1 MATATRRSKRKLHLE
16 PPPPKITCKKLR
28 SNLPRRRRCQ
38 ISPLVISSTRF
49 NSSRENPR
57 FPGITV
63 DSDSCSDDFAGGE
76 ASCNSSRASAVFAG
90 NGGCSKSRGRLQ
102 CEISRN
108 RRFRKQNE
116 SEVSESSCV
125 DSNDRG
131 HEQSRSLILQRKLME
146 SDEVI
151 LKFRS
156 ENERRNDEFSE
167 ACTKSEITC
176 EDSKSG
182 CRNLKASSETKKRND
197 VVSFSSSG
205 ARTTAFK
212 EGKSISIC
220 KINRESELEFSE
232 CSRNLR
238 EDDSNFVDLTEKSKI
253 NQSTNSSYLNCTEQL
268 RFTYSDEDE
277 DEDVEDD
284 ESEYY
289 SSQGTVLSDLRSEIF
304 SFPECSELELS
315 DYTPSLFIDSGSQ
328 FSQGSVGET
337 PSPTYS
343 LFLQFRNEFNTLIIT
358 SFNNNSSSVKDEVV
372 PIHAKFV
379 KFDDLAEEESYVML
393 RERERKQ
400 VLLWNYTDSYFSTTE
415 FGNLVIQQR
424 SQMVQ
429 WIIEQSYRKQLRQ
442 ETMFLGVSLL
452 DRFLS
457 KGYFKVK
464 RNLQIAGIACL
475 TLATRIE
482 ENQQYSRVE
491 QKNFCI
497 GSNVYSRC
505 EVVAMEWVVQE
516 VLKFQCFVP
525 TIYNFLWFYLKAA
538 KADAAVERRVK
549 SLAVLV
555 LSAEEQL
562 CYWPSTVAAAIVILA
577 SLEVDQN
584 AFHAVIGVHV
594 RSKDENL
601 HECMEMLT
609 SKNLS
614 FKTDYYSFGSAETF
628 FTSFYCSD
636 LISVIFSL
644 LSAME
649 RILYFKATH
658 VTYLHTKLGISIELK
673 QQISIT
679 QGLTEQHN
687 VS

>member
-1 MATATRRSKRKLHLE
+1 MTTTLRRSKRKHNLE
-16 PPPPKITCKKLR
+16 PAPKITGKKLR

-38 ISPLVISSTRF
+38 ISPVVIVSTRF
-49 NSSRENPR
+49 NASRENPC
-57 FPGITV
+57 FSGKSM

-90 NGGCSKSRGRLQ
+90 NGGCSKSSEKLQ

-108 RRFRKQNE
+108 RRFGKQNE

-125 DSNDRG
+125 DSNDRVR
-131 HEQSRSLILQRKLME
+131 ERSRSL
-146 SDEVI
+146 I

-156 ENERRNDEFSE
+156 EKERRNDEFSE

-176 EDSKSG
+176 EDAKSG
-182 CRNLKASSETKKRND
+182 NRNLKASSETKNNHD

-205 ARTTAFK
+205 ARATSFE

-220 KINRESELEFSE
+220 KINRESELEFSQG
-232 CSRNLR
+232 SRNHR
-238 EDDSNFVDLTEKSKI
+238 EDDSNCVDLIAKSKI
-253 NQSTNSSYLNCTEQL
+253 NQSTNSSDLNCTEQL
-268 RFTYSDEDE
+268 RFSYSNEDE
-277 DEDVEDD
+277 DDEDD

-289 SSQGTVLSDLRSEIF
+289 SSQGTVLSDLRSEMF

-337 PSPTYS
+337 PSPTHS
-343 LFLQFRNEFNTLIIT
+343 LFLQFRNEFTTLIIT
-358 SFNNNSSSVKDEVV
+358 SPFNNNSSSVKDEVV
-372 PIHAKFV
+372 PIHSKFV
-379 KFDDLAEEESYVML
+379 KFDDLDEEESYLML

-415 FGNLVIQQR
+415 FGDLVIQQR
-424 SQMVQ
+424 SQMVH
-429 WIIEQSYRKQLRQ
+429 WIVEQSYRKQLRQ

-464 RNLQIAGIACL
+464 RNLQIVGIACL

-491 QKNFCI
+491 QKNFYI

-516 VLKFQCFVP
+516 VLKFQCFIP

-538 KADAAVERRVK
+538 KVNAAVERRVK

-577 SLEVDQN
+577 CLEVDQN
-584 AFHAVIGVHV
+584 AFHRVIGVI
-594 RSKDENL
+594 
-601 HECMEMLT
+601 T
-609 SKNLS
+609 
-614 FKTDYYSFGSAETF
+614 
-628 FTSFYCSD
+628 
-636 LISVIFSL
+636 I
-644 LSAME
+644 
-649 RILYFKATH
+649 AT
-658 VTYLHTKLGISIELK
+658 EL
-673 QQISIT
+673 
-679 QGLTEQHN
+679 
-687 VS
+687 

>member
-1 MATATRRSKRKLHLE
+1 MTTTLRRSKRKHNLE
-16 PPPPKITCKKLR
+16 PAPKITGKKLR

-38 ISPLVISSTRF
+38 ISPVVIVSTRF
-49 NSSRENPR
+49 NASRENPR
-57 FPGITV
+57 FSGKSM

-90 NGGCSKSRGRLQ
+90 NGGCSKSSEKLQ

-108 RRFRKQNE
+108 RRFGKQNE

-125 DSNDRG
+125 DSNDRVP
-131 HEQSRSLILQRKLME
+131 ERSRSL
-146 SDEVI
+146 I

-156 ENERRNDEFSE
+156 EKERRNDKFSE

-176 EDSKSG
+176 EDAKSG
-182 CRNLKASSETKKRND
+182 NRNLKASSETKNNHD

-205 ARTTAFK
+205 ARATSFE

-220 KINRESELEFSE
+220 KINRESELEFSQG
-232 CSRNLR
+232 SRNHR
-238 EDDSNFVDLTEKSKI
+238 EDDSNCVDLIAKSKI
-253 NQSTNSSYLNCTEQL
+253 NQSTNSSDLNCTEQL
-268 RFTYSDEDE
+268 RFSYSNEDE
-277 DEDVEDD
+277 DDEDD

-289 SSQGTVLSDLRSEIF
+289 SSQGTVLSDLRSEMF

-337 PSPTYS
+337 PSPTHS
-343 LFLQFRNEFNTLIIT
+343 LFLQFRNEFTTLIIT
-358 SFNNNSSSVKDEVV
+358 SPFNNNSSSVKDEVV
-372 PIHAKFV
+372 PIHSKFV
-379 KFDDLAEEESYVML
+379 KFDDLDEEESYLML

-415 FGNLVIQQR
+415 FGDLVIQQR
-424 SQMVQ
+424 SQMVH
-429 WIIEQSYRKQLRQ
+429 WIVEQSYRKQLRQ

-464 RNLQIAGIACL
+464 RNLQIVGIACL

-491 QKNFCI
+491 QKNFYI

-516 VLKFQCFVP
+516 VLKFQCFIP

-538 KADAAVERRVK
+538 KANAAVERRVK

-577 SLEVDQN
+577 CLEVDQN
-584 AFHAVIGVHV
+584 AFHTVIGVI
-594 RSKDENL
+594 
-601 HECMEMLT
+601 T
-609 SKNLS
+609 
-614 FKTDYYSFGSAETF
+614 
-628 FTSFYCSD
+628 
-636 LISVIFSL
+636 I
-644 LSAME
+644 
-649 RILYFKATH
+649 AT
-658 VTYLHTKLGISIELK
+658 EL
-673 QQISIT
+673 
-679 QGLTEQHN
+679 
-687 VS
+687 

>member
-1 MATATRRSKRKLHLE
+1 MTTTLRRSKRKHNLE
-16 PPPPKITCKKLR
+16 PAPKITGKKLR

-38 ISPLVISSTRF
+38 ISPVVIVSTRF
-49 NSSRENPR
+49 NASRENPC
-57 FPGITV
+57 FSGKSM

-90 NGGCSKSRGRLQ
+90 NGGCSKSSEKLQ

-108 RRFRKQNE
+108 RRFGKQNE

-125 DSNDRG
+125 DSNDRVR
-131 HEQSRSLILQRKLME
+131 ERSRSL
-146 SDEVI
+146 I

-156 ENERRNDEFSE
+156 EKERRNDEFSE

-176 EDSKSG
+176 EDAKSG
-182 CRNLKASSETKKRND
+182 NRNLKASSETKNNHD

-205 ARTTAFK
+205 ARATSFE

-220 KINRESELEFSE
+220 KINRESELEFSQG
-232 CSRNLR
+232 SRNHR
-238 EDDSNFVDLTEKSKI
+238 EDDSNCVDLIAKSKI
-253 NQSTNSSYLNCTEQL
+253 NQSTNSSDLNCTEQL
-268 RFTYSDEDE
+268 RFSYSNEDE
-277 DEDVEDD
+277 DDEDD

-289 SSQGTVLSDLRSEIF
+289 SSQGTVLSDLRSEMF

-337 PSPTYS
+337 PSPTHS
-343 LFLQFRNEFNTLIIT
+343 LFLQFRNEFTTLIIT
-358 SFNNNSSSVKDEVV
+358 SPFNNNSSSVKDEVV
-372 PIHAKFV
+372 PIHSKFV
-379 KFDDLAEEESYVML
+379 KFDDLDEEESYLML

-415 FGNLVIQQR
+415 FGDLVIQQR
-424 SQMVQ
+424 SQMVH
-429 WIIEQSYRKQLRQ
+429 WIVEVSFFFVLFFGITLMLFEVLNIISEKNALTKKFSINGQQSYRKQLRQ

-464 RNLQIAGIACL
+464 RNLQIVGIACL

-491 QKNFCI
+491 QKNFYI

-516 VLKFQCFVP
+516 VLKFQCFIP

-538 KADAAVERRVK
+538 KVNAAVERRVK

-577 SLEVDQN
+577 CLEVDQN
-584 AFHAVIGVHV
+584 AFHRVIGMHV

-601 HECMEMLT
+601 HECMQ
-609 SKNLS
+609 
-614 FKTDYYSFGSAETF
+614 
-628 FTSFYCSD
+628 
-636 LISVIFSL
+636 VW
-644 LSAME
+644 
-649 RILYFKATH
+649 
-658 VTYLHTKLGISIELK
+658 
-673 QQISIT
+673 
-679 QGLTEQHN
+679 
-687 VS
+687 

>member
-1 MATATRRSKRKLHLE
+1 MTTTLRRSKRKHNLE
-16 PPPPKITCKKLR
+16 PAPKITGKKLR

-38 ISPLVISSTRF
+38 ISPVVIVSTRF
-49 NSSRENPR
+49 NASRENPH
-57 FPGITV
+57 FSGKSM

-90 NGGCSKSRGRLQ
+90 NGGCSKSSEKLQ

-108 RRFRKQNE
+108 RRFGKQNE

-125 DSNDRG
+125 DSNDRVR
-131 HEQSRSLILQRKLME
+131 ERSRSL
-146 SDEVI
+146 I

-156 ENERRNDEFSE
+156 EKERRNDEFSE

-176 EDSKSG
+176 EDAKSG
-182 CRNLKASSETKKRND
+182 NRNLKASSETKNNHD

-205 ARTTAFK
+205 ARATSFE

-220 KINRESELEFSE
+220 KINRESELEFSQG
-232 CSRNLR
+232 SRNHR
-238 EDDSNFVDLTEKSKI
+238 EDDSNSVDLIAKSKI
-253 NQSTNSSYLNCTEQL
+253 NQSTNSSDLNCTEQL
-268 RFTYSDEDE
+268 RFSYSNEDE
-277 DEDVEDD
+277 DDEDD

-289 SSQGTVLSDLRSEIF
+289 SSQGTVLSDLRSEMF

-337 PSPTYS
+337 PSPTHS
-343 LFLQFRNEFNTLIIT
+343 LFLQFRNEFTTLIIT
-358 SFNNNSSSVKDEVV
+358 SPFNNNSSSVKDEVV
-372 PIHAKFV
+372 PIHSKFV
-379 KFDDLAEEESYVML
+379 KFDDLDEEESYLML

-415 FGNLVIQQR
+415 FGDLVIQQR
-424 SQMVQ
+424 SQMVH
-429 WIIEQSYRKQLRQ
+429 WIVEVSFFFKFSINGQQSYRKQLRQ

-464 RNLQIAGIACL
+464 RNLQIVGIACL

-491 QKNFCI
+491 QKNFYI

-516 VLKFQCFVP
+516 VLKFQCFIP

-538 KADAAVERRVK
+538 KANAAVERRVK

-577 SLEVDQN
+577 CLEVDQN
-584 AFHAVIGVHV
+584 AFHTVIGIHV

-601 HECMEMLT
+601 HECMQSLQW
-609 SKNLS
+609 
-614 FKTDYYSFGSAETF
+614 
-628 FTSFYCSD
+628 
-636 LISVIFSL
+636 LI
-644 LSAME
+644 
-649 RILYFKATH
+649 R
-658 VTYLHTKLGISIELK
+658 YL
-673 QQISIT
+673 
-679 QGLTEQHN
+679 
-687 VS
+687 

>member
-28 SNLPRRRRCQ
+28 SNLPRRRRSQ

-49 NSSRENPR
+49 NASRENPR
-57 FPGITV
+57 FPGISV

-90 NGGCSKSRGRLQ
+90 NGGGCSKSRGRLQ

-108 RRFRKQNE
+108 RRFKKQNE
-116 SEVSESSCV
+116 SELSESSCV
-125 DSNDRG
+125 ESNDRG
-131 HEQSRSLILQRKLME
+131 HEQSRSLILQSKLME

-156 ENERRNDEFSE
+156 ENQRRNDEFSE

-182 CRNLKASSETKKRND
+182 YRNLKASSETKKRND

-205 ARTTAFK
+205 APATSFT

-220 KINRESELEFSE
+220 KINGESELEFSE

-238 EDDSNFVDLTEKSKI
+238 EDDSNCVDLTEKSKI
-253 NQSTNSSYLNCTEQL
+253 NQITNSSDLNCAEQL
-268 RFTYSDEDE
+268 RFTYSNE

-358 SFNNNSSSVKDEVV
+358 SVNNNSSSVKDEVV

-400 VLLWNYTDSYFSTTE
+400 VLLWNFTDNYFSTTE
-415 FGNLVIQQR
+415 FGKLVIQQR

-429 WIIEQSYRKQLRQ
+429 WIIEKFTINGQQSYRKQLRQ
-442 ETMFLGVSLL
+442 ETLFLGVSLF

-475 TLATRIE
+475 TL
-482 ENQQYSRVE
+482 E
-491 QKNFCI
+491 QKNFYI

-516 VLKFQCFVP
+516 VLKFQCFIP

-577 SLEVDQN
+577 SLQVNQN
-584 AFHAVIGVHV
+584 AFHTVIGVHV

-601 HECMEMLT
+601 HECLE
-609 SKNLS
+609 
-614 FKTDYYSFGSAETF
+614 
-628 FTSFYCSD
+628 
-636 LISVIFSL
+636 VW
-644 LSAME
+644 
-649 RILYFKATH
+649 
-658 VTYLHTKLGISIELK
+658 
-673 QQISIT
+673 
-679 QGLTEQHN
+679 
-687 VS
+687 

>member
-1 MATATRRSKRKLHLE
+1 MTTTLRRSKRKHNLE
-16 PPPPKITCKKLR
+16 PAPKITGKKLR

-38 ISPLVISSTRF
+38 ISPVVIVSTRF
-49 NSSRENPR
+49 NASRENPC
-57 FPGITV
+57 FSGKSM

-90 NGGCSKSRGRLQ
+90 NGGCSKSSEKLQ

-108 RRFRKQNE
+108 RRFGKQNE

-125 DSNDRG
+125 DSNDRVR
-131 HEQSRSLILQRKLME
+131 ERSRSL
-146 SDEVI
+146 I

-156 ENERRNDEFSE
+156 EKERRNDEFSE

-176 EDSKSG
+176 EDAKSG
-182 CRNLKASSETKKRND
+182 NRNLKASSETKNNHD
-197 VVSFSSSG
+197 VVSF
-205 ARTTAFK
+205 
-212 EGKSISIC
+212 IC
-220 KINRESELEFSE
+220 KINRESELEFSQG
-232 CSRNLR
+232 SRNHR
-238 EDDSNFVDLTEKSKI
+238 EDDSNCVDLIAKSKI
-253 NQSTNSSYLNCTEQL
+253 NQSTNSSDLNCTEQL
-268 RFTYSDEDE
+268 RFSYSNEDE
-277 DEDVEDD
+277 DDEDD

-289 SSQGTVLSDLRSEIF
+289 SSQGTVLSDLRSEMF

-337 PSPTYS
+337 PSPTHS
-343 LFLQFRNEFNTLIIT
+343 LFLQFRNEFTTLIIT
-358 SFNNNSSSVKDEVV
+358 SPFNNNSSSVKDEVV
-372 PIHAKFV
+372 PIHSKFV
-379 KFDDLAEEESYVML
+379 KFDDLDEEESYLML

-415 FGNLVIQQR
+415 FGDLVIQQR
-424 SQMVQ
+424 SQMVH
-429 WIIEQSYRKQLRQ
+429 WIVEVSFFFLTKKFSINGQQSYRKQLRQ

-464 RNLQIAGIACL
+464 RNLQIVGIACL

-491 QKNFCI
+491 QKNFYI

-516 VLKFQCFVP
+516 VLKFQCFIP

-538 KADAAVERRVK
+538 KVNAAVERRVK

-577 SLEVDQN
+577 CLEVDQN
-584 AFHAVIGVHV
+584 AFHRVIGMHV

-601 HECMEMLT
+601 HECMQSLQW
-609 SKNLS
+609 
-614 FKTDYYSFGSAETF
+614 
-628 FTSFYCSD
+628 
-636 LISVIFSL
+636 LI
-644 LSAME
+644 
-649 RILYFKATH
+649 R
-658 VTYLHTKLGISIELK
+658 YL
-673 QQISIT
+673 
-679 QGLTEQHN
+679 
-687 VS
+687 

>member
-1 MATATRRSKRKLHLE
+1 MTTTLRRSKRKHNLE
-16 PPPPKITCKKLR
+16 PAPKITGKKLR

-38 ISPLVISSTRF
+38 ISPVVIVSTRF
-49 NSSRENPR
+49 NASRENPC
-57 FPGITV
+57 FSGKSM

-90 NGGCSKSRGRLQ
+90 NGGCSKSSEKLQ

-108 RRFRKQNE
+108 RRFGKQNE

-125 DSNDRG
+125 DSNDRVR
-131 HEQSRSLILQRKLME
+131 ERSRSL
-146 SDEVI
+146 I

-156 ENERRNDEFSE
+156 EKERRNDEFSE

-176 EDSKSG
+176 EDAKSG
-182 CRNLKASSETKKRND
+182 NRNLKASSETKNNHD

-205 ARTTAFK
+205 ARATSFE

-220 KINRESELEFSE
+220 KINRESELEFSQG
-232 CSRNLR
+232 SRNHR
-238 EDDSNFVDLTEKSKI
+238 EDDSNCVDLIAKSKI
-253 NQSTNSSYLNCTEQL
+253 NQSTNSSDLNCTEQL
-268 RFTYSDEDE
+268 RFSYSNEDE
-277 DEDVEDD
+277 DDEDD

-289 SSQGTVLSDLRSEIF
+289 SSQGTVLSDLRSEMF

-337 PSPTYS
+337 PSPTHS
-343 LFLQFRNEFNTLIIT
+343 LFLQFRNEFTTLIIT
-358 SFNNNSSSVKDEVV
+358 SPFNNNSSSVKDEVV
-372 PIHAKFV
+372 PIHSKFV
-379 KFDDLAEEESYVML
+379 KFDDLDEEESYLML

-415 FGNLVIQQR
+415 FGDLVIQQR
-424 SQMVQ
+424 SQMVH
-429 WIIEQSYRKQLRQ
+429 WIVEQSYRKQLRQ

-464 RNLQIAGIACL
+464 RNLQIVGIACL

-491 QKNFCI
+491 QKNFYI

-516 VLKFQCFVP
+516 VLKFQCFIP

-538 KADAAVERRVK
+538 KVNAAVERRVK

-577 SLEVDQN
+577 CLEVDQN
-584 AFHAVIGVHV
+584 AFHRVIGMHV

-601 HECMEMLT
+601 HECMQSLQW
-609 SKNLS
+609 
-614 FKTDYYSFGSAETF
+614 
-628 FTSFYCSD
+628 
-636 LISVIFSL
+636 LI
-644 LSAME
+644 
-649 RILYFKATH
+649 R
-658 VTYLHTKLGISIELK
+658 YL
-673 QQISIT
+673 
-679 QGLTEQHN
+679 
-687 VS
+687 

>member
-1 MATATRRSKRKLHLE
+1 MTTTLRRSKRKHNLE
-16 PPPPKITCKKLR
+16 PAPKITGKKLR

-38 ISPLVISSTRF
+38 ISPVVIVSTRF
-49 NSSRENPR
+49 NASRENPH
-57 FPGITV
+57 FSGKSM

-90 NGGCSKSRGRLQ
+90 NGGCSKSSEKLQ

-108 RRFRKQNE
+108 RRFGKQNE

-125 DSNDRG
+125 DSNDRVR
-131 HEQSRSLILQRKLME
+131 ERSRSL
-146 SDEVI
+146 I

-156 ENERRNDEFSE
+156 EKERRNDEFSE

-176 EDSKSG
+176 EDAKS
-182 CRNLKASSETKKRND
+182 
-197 VVSFSSSG
+197 
-205 ARTTAFK
+205 
-212 EGKSISIC
+212 
-220 KINRESELEFSE
+220 EFSQG
-232 CSRNLR
+232 SRNHR
-238 EDDSNFVDLTEKSKI
+238 EDDSNSVDLIAKSKI
-253 NQSTNSSYLNCTEQL
+253 NQSTNSSDLNCTEQL
-268 RFTYSDEDE
+268 RFSYSNEDE
-277 DEDVEDD
+277 DDEDD

-289 SSQGTVLSDLRSEIF
+289 PSQGTVLSDLRSEMF

-337 PSPTYS
+337 PSPTHS
-343 LFLQFRNEFNTLIIT
+343 LFLQFRNEFTTLIIT
-358 SFNNNSSSVKDEVV
+358 SPFNNNSSS
-372 PIHAKFV
+372 FV
-379 KFDDLAEEESYVML
+379 KFDDLDEEESYLML

-415 FGNLVIQQR
+415 FGDLVIQQR
-424 SQMVQ
+424 SQMVH
-429 WIIEQSYRKQLRQ
+429 WIVEQSYRKQLRQ

-464 RNLQIAGIACL
+464 RNLQIVGIACL

-491 QKNFCI
+491 QKNFYI

-516 VLKFQCFVP
+516 VLKFQCFIP

-538 KADAAVERRVK
+538 KANAAVERRVK

-577 SLEVDQN
+577 CLEVDQN
-584 AFHAVIGVHV
+584 AFHTVIGIHV

-601 HECMEMLT
+601 HECMQSLQW
-609 SKNLS
+609 
-614 FKTDYYSFGSAETF
+614 
-628 FTSFYCSD
+628 
-636 LISVIFSL
+636 LI
-644 LSAME
+644 
-649 RILYFKATH
+649 R
-658 VTYLHTKLGISIELK
+658 YL
-673 QQISIT
+673 
-679 QGLTEQHN
+679 
-687 VS
+687 